1 MSNFVLTPNAVAKLR
16 RAIAPRSGNTGAIAA
31 TGLPVDPDKFP
42 PPFTVRWSASEKG
55 GAGAWVIWLPD
66 SARLVYYD
74 MAWRAIEG
82 IVAATTLPAG
92 WYTMTAIRPQDTTVY
107 LSAFDSRP
115 STYGYVQVSI
125 TRTDAQGSMGGE
137 YFFCAK
143 IAEMSVDS
151 ETGARRVKQYI
162 HSTVEITKGNG
173 GGGGSVTLDDVS
185 LDWNSNGEAQIK
197 DWDTGTPESPTTIAQ
212 AINAGNMTA
221 QGTVVERT
229 TGGVLKYKKPGT
241 LAQLLGS
248 SVSLSSQK
256 ILTGLSWDT
265 SAHTLVIS
273 SATVT
278 VANGVITAWAANN
291 DETIPTTDISTILT
305 RQSGNGNS

>member
-16 RAIAPRSGNTGAIAA
+16 RAIAPRSGNTGAVAA

-42 PPFTVRWSASEKG
+42 PPFTVRWSASENN

-66 SARLVYYD
+66 YARLVYYD
-74 MAWRAIEG
+74 RAWRPIEG
-82 IVAATTLPAG
+82 IVAASTLPAG

-107 LSAFDSRP
+107 LSAFDSRT

-125 TRTDAQGSMGGE
+125 SRADTQGAMGGE

-173 GGGGSVTLDDVS
+173 GGSAMSLDDIS
-185 LDWNSNGEAQIK
+185 LDLNNGGEAQIK
-197 DWDTGTPESPTTIAQ
+197 DWDTGTPASSTTIAQ
-212 AINAGNMTA
+212 DIHDGNTTA

-256 ILTGLSWDT
+256 VLTGLRWDT
-265 SAHTLVIS
+265 TAHTLVIS

-291 DETIPTTDISTILT
+291 DETIPTTPISSII
-305 RQSGNGNS
+305 N